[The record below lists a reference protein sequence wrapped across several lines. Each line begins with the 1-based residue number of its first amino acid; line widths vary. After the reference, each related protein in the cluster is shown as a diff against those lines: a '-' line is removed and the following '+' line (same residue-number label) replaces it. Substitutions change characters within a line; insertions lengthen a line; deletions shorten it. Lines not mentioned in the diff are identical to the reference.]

1 MFWKGVYMKIA
12 IITGASSG
20 LGVEFTKTIIEQ
32 YPKLDEIWII
42 ARRKERLEH
51 FAEDNP
57 DKKIRAIALDLSSD
71 GEYRRLETVLS
82 DLKPQIS
89 ILINN
94 AGYEQSGLFSDMS
107 ISDIQT
113 MISVNIKGL
122 TMVQRICSPYFA
134 KNSFAIMTCSVSS
147 FTPIPHQAVYSASK
161 RYVYALGKA
170 LREEE
175 RRNKVNIML
184 LCPGNMDTEMNP
196 KGQARQSRQINALP
210 FLDMKRVTKTALTK
224 AEHKKAVYTP
234 GRFYKFYRI
243 ASKVFPSTF
252 IMYFAKK
259 FY

>member
-1 MFWKGVYMKIA
+1 MKIA

-20 LGVEFTKTIIEQ
+20 LGVEFTKTIIER
-32 YPKLDEIWII
+32 YPELDEIWII
-42 ARRKERLEH
+42 ARRKERLEQIVKS
-51 FAEDNP
+51 NS
-57 DKKIRAIALDLSSD
+57 DKKLRAITFDLSVD
-71 GEYRRLETVLS
+71 EEYVKLGKLLS
-82 DLKPQIS
+82 DVKPKIS

-94 AGYEQSGLFSDMS
+94 AGYEHSGIFKDMS
-107 ISDIQT
+107 TSDIQN

-122 TMVQRICSPYFA
+122 TMVQKICSPYFT
-134 KNSFAIMTCSVSS
+134 KNSFTIMTCSVSA
-147 FTPIPHQAVYSASK
+147 FTPVPHQAVYSASK

-175 RRNKVNIML
+175 KKNKVNIML

-196 KGQARQSRQINALP
+196 KGQARQSEQINTLP
-210 FLDMKRVTKTALTK
+210 FLDIKKVTKIALTK
-224 AEHKKAVYTP
+224 AEHKKSVYTP

-243 ASKVFPSTF
+243 VSKVFPSSF